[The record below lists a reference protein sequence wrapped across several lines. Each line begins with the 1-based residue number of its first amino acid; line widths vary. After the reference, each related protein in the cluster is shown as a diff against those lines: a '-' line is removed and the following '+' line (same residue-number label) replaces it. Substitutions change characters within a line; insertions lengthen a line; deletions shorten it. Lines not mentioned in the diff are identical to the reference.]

1 MRVDFQEHAAPGGE
15 AADPV
20 VSPEVVEEVLE
31 VAAELHAEELTRLRR
46 SDLFEAAAQAGIPAK
61 FVAAALRQVSARE
74 RSGGAAGSEAA
85 GHPMGWF
92 FGYVAY
98 LFVLSLAGVWLAGLL
113 SPRDARSTAA
123 GLAAYALIWLVGAVT
138 GVLVIDSAHSRPGR

>member
-1 MRVDFQEHAAPGGE
+1 MRADFQEHAAPGGE

-61 FVAAALRQVSARE
+61 FVAAALQRVSARE
-74 RSGGAAGSEAA
+74 GPGSGPRGEE
-85 GHPMGWF
+85 PPVRWF

-98 LFVLSLAGVWLAGLL
+98 LFVLSLAGVWLTGLL
-113 SPRDARSTAA
+113 SPRGAWDAAA
-123 GLAAYALIWLVGAVT
+123 RLATYALVWLVGAVI
-138 GVLVIDSAHSRPGR
+138 GVLVVDSRPRR